1 MPAQHNKRLRTS
13 GNSGNAS
20 HGSAARWL
28 HTLVALGM
36 MALVMSPMWA
46 SSQIGRTVKQRPAA
60 TQQTSSTVKRPTN
73 PQPPQA
79 ARKGAKG
86 KNVKRITPQIPNAN
100 RNQTNKVFLE
110 NADLLRADEA
120 ISRDYQVL
128 KGNVRFRRG
137 DMYMFCDS
145 AYFYAETSSLDAFGH
160 VRMTQGDTL
169 WVYSDVLHY
178 YGEQGVAELR
188 SNVRLENRSTTL
200 LTDALDYEINS
211 NVGYYFDGGTI
222 VDNRNNTEL
231 KSQFGRYELD
241 TKQAEF
247 SRNVHLVNDQY
258 EMFTDML
265 EYNTQSHVAHITTK
279 TLIVSDSNTINT
291 TNGWYNTSADDATL
305 YERSLITA
313 KDGKTLLGDTV
324 YYNRKHNY
332 GEARGNV
339 VITDPSNKV
348 ILDGDRGYHD
358 DNVHYSYVTG
368 RARAREFSQ
377 KDTIYLHADTLC
389 TLINYVVNDSVN
401 DSVRVLRAFNQVRFF
416 RSDVQGICD
425 SLQLSEADT
434 IINMYRH
441 AVVWNLERQIF
452 GDEIN
457 IHLNDSAADWATL
470 PTGGF
475 MAEHLGEI
483 YYDQLSGK
491 KMKAWFE
498 NKELRQ
504 LDVDGNVQ
512 VIMFPEEK
520 DSTYNKMVNAE
531 SSHMRLNLKAKQEVD
546 RITLWPEVTGKVT
559 PLYLAKK
566 ADMYLPQFKWYDT
579 LRPQSPEDI
588 YDVSEEKRQLIQTIE
603 GGTRR
608 RSGSNA
614 TAPAATVIPQN
625 NNNDNQGTN
634 PKPDNNSHE

>member
-1 MPAQHNKRLRTS
+1 
-13 GNSGNAS
+13 
-20 HGSAARWL
+20 
-28 HTLVALGM
+28 
-36 MALVMSPMWA
+36 MALMMSPMVWA
-46 SSQIGRTVKQRPAA
+46 QQPQKSLKPRATVKTA
-60 TQQTSSTVKRPTN
+60 TGTKRPTN
-73 PQPPQA
+73 PQPAQA

-86 KNVKRITPQIPNAN
+86 PKVNRITPQIPKAN
-100 RNQTNKVFLE
+100 RNQSNKVFLE
-110 NADLLRADEA
+110 NADILKANEA
-120 ISRDYQVL
+120 ISTDYQVL
-128 KGNVRFRRG
+128 KGSVRFRRG

-145 AYFYAETSSLDAFGH
+145 AYFYPETSSLDAFGN

-200 LTDALDYEINS
+200 ITDALDYEINS

-231 KSQFGRYELD
+231 SSQYGRYELD

-247 SRNVHLVNDQY
+247 SRSVHLVNDRY
-258 EMFTDML
+258 EMFTELLD
-265 EYNTQSHVAHITTK
+265 YNTQSHIAHITSE

-305 YERSLITA
+305 YERALITA

-324 YYNRKHNY
+324 YYNRKLNY

-339 VITDPSNKV
+339 IITDPSNKV
-348 ILDGDRGYHD
+348 ILEGDFGYHD
-358 DNVHYSYVTG
+358 DNAHYSYVTR
-368 RARAREFSQ
+368 RALAREFSQ
-377 KDTIYLHADTLC
+377 KDTLYLHADTLC
-389 TLINYVVNDSVN
+389 TLINHVINDSVN
-401 DSVRVLRAFNQVRFF
+401 DSVRVLRAFNQVRFY
-416 RSDVQGICD
+416 RNDVQGICD

-441 AVVWNLERQIF
+441 AVVWNLDRQIF

-457 IHLNDSAADWATL
+457 VHLNDSSADWATL

-475 MAEHLGEI
+475 MAEHLGET

-491 KMKAWFE
+491 KMRATFE

-512 VIMFPEEK
+512 VIMFPQEE

-531 SSHMRLNLKAKQEVD
+531 SSHLRLNLKAKQEVD
-546 RITLWPEVTGKVT
+546 RIVMWPEVSGKVT
-559 PLYLAKK
+559 PLFLAKR
-566 ADMYLPQFKWYDT
+566 ADMYLPQFKWYDA
-579 LRPQSPEDI
+579 LRPKSPEDI
-588 YDVSEEKRQLIQTIE
+588 FDLDEEQQQLWKSVE

-608 RSGSNA
+608 RSGSG
-614 TAPAATVIPQN
+614 AATQGVIVEN
-625 NNNDNQGTN
+625 NEKTTLQT
-634 PKPDNNSHE
+634 PLMP

>member
-1 MPAQHNKRLRTS
+1 MFASHNKRHSTVNSRLR
-13 GNSGNAS
+13 
-20 HGSAARWL
+20 HVI
-28 HTLVALGM
+28 VACCL
-36 MALVMSPMWA
+36 MALMMSPVVLA
-46 SSQIGRTVKQRPAA
+46 QNPVKSVKTRSVQTVNKHKP
-60 TQQTSSTVKRPTN
+60 SN

-86 KNVKRITPQIPNAN
+86 PKVTRITPQIPKAN

-110 NADLLRADEA
+110 NADLLKADEN

-178 YGEQGVAELR
+178 YGDQGVAELR

-200 LTDALDYEINS
+200 LTAALDYEINS

-231 KSQFGRYELD
+231 SSAYGRYELD

-247 SRNVHLVNDQY
+247 SRDVHLVNDRY
-258 EMFTDML
+258 EMFTDL
-265 EYNTQSHVAHITTK
+265 LDYNTQSHIAHITSE

-305 YERSLITA
+305 YERALITA

-324 YYNRKHNY
+324 YYNRSRNY

-339 VITDPSNKV
+339 VITDPGNKV
-348 ILDGDRGYHD
+348 ILDGNYGYHD
-358 DNVHYSYVTG
+358 DNAHYSFVTG

-389 TLINYVVNDSVN
+389 TLINHIVTDSVN
-401 DSVRVLRAFNQVRFF
+401 DSVRVLRAFNQVRFY
-416 RSDVQGICD
+416 RNDVQGICD

-434 IINMYRH
+434 IINMYNH

-457 IHLNDSAADWATL
+457 VHLNDSAADWATL

-475 MAEHLGEI
+475 MAEHLGET

-498 NKELRQ
+498 DKELRR

-512 VIMFPEEK
+512 VIMFPQEK

-531 SSHMRLNLKAKQEVD
+531 SSFMRLNLKAKQEVD
-546 RITLWPEVTGKVT
+546 RIIMWPEVSGRVT

-566 ADMYLPQFKWYDT
+566 SDMYLPQFQWYDA
-579 LRPQSPEDI
+579 LRPKTPDDI
-588 YDVSEEKRQLIQTIE
+588 YDVSEELKQVMKSIQ

-614 TAPAATVIPQN
+614 NAVVPENTSVSTELS
-625 NNNDNQGTN
+625 T
-634 PKPDNNSHE
+634 PKTDEMP

>member
-1 MPAQHNKRLRTS
+1 MSASHDKRPWSVNSRLR
-13 GNSGNAS
+13 
-20 HGSAARWL
+20 HVIAACC
-28 HTLVALGM
+28 V
-36 MALVMSPMWA
+36 MALMMSPVVLA
-46 SSQIGRTVKQRPAA
+46 QT
-60 TQQTSSTVKRPTN
+60 TSSRSIKPRVTQPVKKKSAPTN
-73 PQPPQA
+73 PQPAQA

-86 KNVKRITPQIPNAN
+86 PKVSRITPQIPKAN

-110 NADLLRADEA
+110 NADVLSANEA
-120 ISRDYQVL
+120 ISTDYQVL

-178 YGEQGVAELR
+178 YGNQGVAELR
-188 SNVRLENRSTTL
+188 HNVRLENRSTTL

-231 KSQFGRYELD
+231 SSQYGRYELD
-241 TKQAEF
+241 IKQAEF
-247 SRNVHLVNDQY
+247 SRDVHLVNDRY
-258 EMFTDML
+258 EMFTELLD
-265 EYNTQSHVAHITTK
+265 YNTQSHIAHITSE

-305 YERSLITA
+305 YERALIKA
-313 KDGKTLLGDTV
+313 KDGKTLQGDTV
-324 YYNRKHNY
+324 YYNRSHNY

-348 ILDGDRGYHD
+348 ILDGDYGYHD
-358 DNVHYSYVTG
+358 DNAHYSYVTR

-389 TLINYVVNDSVN
+389 TLINHVVNDSVN
-401 DSVRVLRAFNQVRFF
+401 DSVRVLRAFNQVRFY

-441 AVVWNLERQIF
+441 AVVWNQERQIF

-498 NKELRQ
+498 EKELRR

-512 VIMFPEEK
+512 VIMFPQEK

-531 SSHMRLNLKAKQEVD
+531 SSYMRLNLKPKQEVD
-546 RITLWPEVTGKVT
+546 RITMWPEVTGKVT
-559 PLYLAKK
+559 PLYLARK
-566 ADMYLPQFKWYDT
+566 ADMYLPQFHWYDM
-579 LRPQSPEDI
+579 LRPQTPDDI
-588 YDVSEEKRQLIQTIE
+588 FDLTEEQRNLWKSVE

-614 TAPAATVIPQN
+614 GVVSQPTQDKETTLQPVEMP
-625 NNNDNQGTN
+625 
-634 PKPDNNSHE
+634 

>member
-1 MPAQHNKRLRTS
+1 MPGSHNKWKLTD
-13 GNSGNAS
+13 NACWR
-20 HGSAARWL
+20 HVIVVCCL
-28 HTLVALGM
+28 
-36 MALVMSPMWA
+36 MAMLMSPMVWA
-46 SSQIGRTVKQRPAA
+46 QNPKVSRTRPTAVTQRSSVKH
-60 TQQTSSTVKRPTN
+60 PTN
-73 PQPPQA
+73 PQPAQA
-79 ARKGAKG
+79 AKKGAKG
-86 KNVKRITPQIPNAN
+86 PTVSRITPQIPKAN

-110 NADLLRADEA
+110 NADILKANEA

-145 AYFYAETSSLDAFGH
+145 AYFYPETSSLDAFGH
-160 VRMTQGDTL
+160 VRMTQADTL

-200 LTDALDYEINS
+200 ITDALDYEINS

-231 KSQFGRYELD
+231 SSRYGRYELD

-247 SRNVHLVNDQY
+247 SRDVHLVNDRY
-258 EMFTDML
+258 EMFTDL
-265 EYNTQSHVAHITTK
+265 LDYNTLSHIAKISSQ

-313 KDGKTLLGDTV
+313 KDGKTLEGDTV
-324 YYNRKHNY
+324 YYSRKHNY

-339 VITDPSNKV
+339 IITDPSNKV
-348 ILDGDRGYHD
+348 ILDGGYGYHD
-358 DNVHYSYVTG
+358 DNTHYSYVTK

-389 TLINYVVNDSVN
+389 TLINHIINDSVN
-401 DSVRVLRAFNQVRFF
+401 DSVRVLRAFNQVRFY

-457 IHLNDSAADWATL
+457 IHLNDSTADWATL

-531 SSHMRLNLKAKQEVD
+531 SSYMRLNLKAKQEVD
-546 RITLWPEVTGKVT
+546 RVVMWPEVSGKVT
-559 PLYLAKK
+559 PLYLARKT
-566 ADMYLPQFKWYDT
+566 DLYLPQFKWYEA
-579 LRPQSPEDI
+579 LRPQTPDDI
-588 YDVSEEKRQLIQTIE
+588 YDVSDELKQLMQSIE

-608 RSGSNA
+608 RSGSGAN
-614 TAPAATVIPQN
+614 AATSSNTQTSTLQAP
-625 NNNDNQGTN
+625 
-634 PKPDNNSHE
+634 

>member
-1 MPAQHNKRLRTS
+1 MPVSQEQRYQHKRHDGSANRGADRLR
-13 GNSGNAS
+13 
-20 HGSAARWL
+20 HMLAACL
-28 HTLVALGM
+28 M
-36 MALVMSPMWA
+36 MAVLMSPVMWA
-46 SSQIGRTVKQRPAA
+46 QQPVKTVKPVRPQVAA
-60 TQQTSSTVKRPTN
+60 QTSKTTKRPTN

-79 ARKGAKG
+79 AQKGAKG
-86 KNVKRITPQIPNAN
+86 PKVKRITPQIPKAD

-110 NADLLRADEA
+110 NADLLKANEA

-137 DMYMFCDS
+137 EMYMFCDS
-145 AYFYAETSSLDAFGH
+145 AYFYAETSSLDAFGN

-178 YGEQGVAELR
+178 YGDQGVAELR

-200 LTDALDYEINS
+200 VTDALDYEINS

-231 KSQFGRYELD
+231 KSQYGRYELD

-247 SRNVHLVNDQY
+247 SRNVHLVNDRY
-258 EMFTDML
+258 EMFTDLL
-265 EYNTQSHVAHITTK
+265 EYNTQSHIAHITSE
-279 TLIVSDSNTINT
+279 TLIISDSNTINT

-305 YERSLITA
+305 YERALIKA
-313 KDGKTLLGDTV
+313 KDGKTLQGDTV
-324 YYNRKHNY
+324 YYNRNRNY
-332 GEARGNV
+332 GEARGDV
-339 VITDPSNKV
+339 IITDPSNKV
-348 ILDGDRGYHD
+348 ILDGDYGYHD
-358 DNVHYSYVTG
+358 DNAHYSYVTG

-389 TLINYVVNDSVN
+389 TLINYVVRDSLGG

-416 RSDVQGICD
+416 RNDVQGICD

-434 IINMYRH
+434 IINMYNH

-457 IHLNDSAADWATL
+457 VHLNDSAADWATL

-498 NKELRQ
+498 DKELRR

-512 VIMFPEEK
+512 VIMFPQEK
-520 DSTYNKMVNAE
+520 DSTYNKMINAE
-531 SSHMRLNLKAKQEVD
+531 SSYMRLNLKPKQEVD
-546 RITLWPEVTGKVT
+546 RITMWPEVSGKVT

-566 ADMYLPQFKWYDT
+566 ADLYLPQFQWYDA
-579 LRPQSPEDI
+579 LRPKTPDDI
-588 YDVSEEKRQLIQTIE
+588 YDVSDELKQVMRSIQ

-608 RSGSNA
+608 RMGSN
-614 TAPAATVIPQN
+614 TVASEPVDTDGPSTSTPQEIE
-625 NNNDNQGTN
+625 
-634 PKPDNNSHE
+634 SYE

>member
-1 MPAQHNKRLRTS
+1 MRHDKWWHMAI
-13 GNSGNAS
+13 G
-20 HGSAARWL
+20 ARYRHVIL
-28 HTLVALGM
+28 ACLAMV
-36 MALVMSPMWA
+36 LVMSPVVLA
-46 SSQIGRTVKQRPAA
+46 QNPVKTVRPRMAKPIKKSNA
-60 TQQTSSTVKRPTN
+60 PTN
-73 PQPPQA
+73 PQPVQA
-79 ARKGAKG
+79 ARKGSKG
-86 KNVKRITPQIPNAN
+86 PKVSRITPQIPKAN

-110 NADLLRADEA
+110 NADILSANEA
-120 ISRDYQVL
+120 ISTDYQVL

-178 YGEQGVAELR
+178 YGDQGVAELR
-188 SNVRLENRSTTL
+188 HNVRLENRSTTL

-222 VDNRNNTEL
+222 VDNRNHTEL
-231 KSQFGRYELD
+231 SSQYGRYELD

-247 SRNVHLVNDQY
+247 SRDVHLINDKY

-265 EYNTQSHVAHITTK
+265 EYNTQSHIAHITSE

-305 YERSLITA
+305 YQRSLITA

-348 ILDGDRGYHD
+348 ILDGDYGYHD
-358 DNVHYSYVTG
+358 DNAHYSYVTR

-389 TLINYVVNDSVN
+389 TLINHVVNDSVN
-401 DSVRVLRAFNQVRFF
+401 DSVRVLRAFNQVRFY
-416 RSDVQGICD
+416 RSDIQGICD

-457 IHLNDSAADWATL
+457 IHLNDSTADWATL

-491 KMKAWFE
+491 KMKAYFE

-512 VIMFPEEK
+512 VIMFPQEK

-531 SSHMRLNLKAKQEVD
+531 SSYMRLNLKPKQEVD
-546 RITLWPEVTGKVT
+546 RITMWPEVSGKVT
-559 PLYLAKK
+559 PLYLARK
-566 ADMYLPQFKWYDT
+566 ADMYLPQFQWYDA
-579 LRPQSPEDI
+579 LRPKTPDDI
-588 YDVSEEKRQLIQTIE
+588 YDVSDELKQMMRSIE

-608 RSGSNA
+608 RSGSGVA
-614 TAPAATVIPQN
+614 TPVVGNTEAAATETNLQI
-625 NNNDNQGTN
+625 ND
-634 PKPDNNSHE
+634 SHE

>member
-1 MPAQHNKRLRTS
+1 MLAHNDKRHQPTSTS
-13 GNSGNAS
+13 GNTNDSV
-20 HGSAARWL
+20 ARWRYA
-28 HTLVALGM
+28 LVACCV
-36 MALVMSPMWA
+36 MALMMSPMMWA
-46 SSQIGRTVKQRPAA
+46 QQPLRSARARTVQR
-60 TQQTSSTVKRPTN
+60 TSTVKRPTN
-73 PQPPQA
+73 PQPAKA
-79 ARKGAKG
+79 AKKGAKG
-86 KNVKRITPQIPNAN
+86 ATVSRITPQIPKAN

-110 NADLLRADEA
+110 NADILRANEL

-145 AYFYAETSSLDAFGH
+145 AYFYPETSSLDAFGN
-160 VRMTQGDTL
+160 VRMTQSDTL

-178 YGEQGVAELR
+178 YGDQGVAELR

-231 KSQFGRYELD
+231 TSQYGRYELD

-247 SRNVHLVNDQY
+247 SRDVHLINDRY
-258 EMFTDML
+258 EMFTDL
-265 EYNTQSHVAHITTK
+265 LDYNTQNHIAHITSE

-305 YERSLITA
+305 YQRALITA
-313 KDGKTLLGDTV
+313 KDGKTLIGDTV
-324 YYNRKHNY
+324 YYNRKRNY
-332 GEARGNV
+332 GEARGDV
-339 VITDPSNKV
+339 IITDPSNKV
-348 ILDGDRGYHD
+348 ILDGNYGYHD
-358 DNVHYSYVTG
+358 DNAHYSYVTG

-389 TLINYVVNDSVN
+389 TLINHIVNDSVN
-401 DSVRVLRAFNQVRFF
+401 DSVRVLRAFNQVRFY

-457 IHLNDSAADWATL
+457 VHLNDSAADWATL

-498 NKELRQ
+498 EKELRR

-512 VIMFPEEK
+512 VIMFPQEK

-531 SSHMRLNLKAKQEVD
+531 SSYMRLNLKPKQEVD
-546 RITLWPEVTGKVT
+546 RITMWPEVSGKVT
-559 PLYLAKK
+559 PLFLAKK
-566 ADMYLPQFKWYDT
+566 SDLYLPQFKWYDS
-579 LRPQSPEDI
+579 LRPRTPEDI
-588 YDVSEEKRQLIQTIE
+588 YDVSDELKQLMQTIE

-608 RSGSNA
+608 RSGSGS
-614 TAPAATVIPQN
+614 TAAATTPVDVEPPTSEQPLQAPQL
-625 NNNDNQGTN
+625 
-634 PKPDNNSHE
+634 P

>member
-1 MPAQHNKRLRTS
+1 MFASHNKRHSTVNSRLR
-13 GNSGNAS
+13 
-20 HGSAARWL
+20 HVI
-28 HTLVALGM
+28 VACCL
-36 MALVMSPMWA
+36 MALMMSPVVLA
-46 SSQIGRTVKQRPAA
+46 QNPVKSVKTRSVQTVNKHKP
-60 TQQTSSTVKRPTN
+60 SN

-86 KNVKRITPQIPNAN
+86 PKVTRITPQIPKAN

-110 NADLLRADEA
+110 NADLLKADEN

-178 YGEQGVAELR
+178 YGDQGVAELR

-231 KSQFGRYELD
+231 SSAYGRYELD

-247 SRNVHLVNDQY
+247 SRDVHLVNDRY
-258 EMFTDML
+258 EMFTDL
-265 EYNTQSHVAHITTK
+265 LDYNTQSHIAHITSE

-305 YERSLITA
+305 YERALITA

-324 YYNRKHNY
+324 YYNRSRNY

-339 VITDPSNKV
+339 VITDPGNKV
-348 ILDGDRGYHD
+348 ILDGNYGYHD
-358 DNVHYSYVTG
+358 DNAHYSFVTG

-389 TLINYVVNDSVN
+389 TLINHIVTDSVN
-401 DSVRVLRAFNQVRFF
+401 DSVRVLRAFNQVRFY
-416 RSDVQGICD
+416 RNDVQGICE

-434 IINMYRH
+434 IINMYNH

-457 IHLNDSAADWATL
+457 VHLNDSAADWATL

-498 NKELRQ
+498 DKELRR

-512 VIMFPEEK
+512 VIMFPQEK

-531 SSHMRLNLKAKQEVD
+531 SSFMRLNLKAKQEVD
-546 RITLWPEVTGKVT
+546 RIIMWPEVSGRVT

-566 ADMYLPQFKWYDT
+566 SDMYLPQFQWYDA
-579 LRPQSPEDI
+579 LRPKTPDDI
-588 YDVSEEKRQLIQTIE
+588 FDVSEELKQVMKSIQ

-614 TAPAATVIPQN
+614 NAVVPENTSVSTELS
-625 NNNDNQGTN
+625 T
-634 PKPDNNSHE
+634 PKTDEMP

>member
-1 MPAQHNKRLRTS
+1 MAVYS
-13 GNSGNAS
+13 GKQYRSGAS
-20 HGSAARWL
+20 RWRQVI
-28 HTLVALGM
+28 VACCV
-36 MALVMSPMWA
+36 MALMMSPMLWA
-46 SSQIGRTVKQRPAA
+46 QQPQRSTRVRAA
-60 TQQTSSTVKRPTN
+60 APRSSTVKRPTN
-73 PQPPQA
+73 PQHAQA
-79 ARKGAKG
+79 ARKGSKG
-86 KNVKRITPQIPNAN
+86 RSVSRITPQIPKAN

-110 NADLLRADEA
+110 NADILKANEY

-145 AYFYAETSSLDAFGH
+145 AYFYAETSSLDAFGN

-178 YGEQGVAELR
+178 YGDQGVAELR

-231 KSQFGRYELD
+231 KSQYGRYELD

-247 SRNVHLVNDQY
+247 SRDVHLINDRY

-265 EYNTQSHVAHITTK
+265 DYNTQTHIAHITSE

-305 YERSLITA
+305 YERAVITA

-324 YYNRKHNY
+324 YYNRKRNY

-348 ILDGDRGYHD
+348 ILDGDYGYHD
-358 DNVHYSYVTG
+358 DNAHYSYVTR

-389 TLINYVVNDSVN
+389 TLINHVVNDSVN
-401 DSVRVLRAFNQVRFF
+401 DSVRVLRAFNQVRFY
-416 RSDVQGICD
+416 RNDVQGICD

-434 IINMYRH
+434 IINMYNH

-457 IHLNDSAADWATL
+457 VHLNDSAADWAML
-470 PTGGF
+470 PLGGF

-498 NKELRQ
+498 EKELRR

-512 VIMFPEEK
+512 VIMFPQEK
-520 DSTYNKMVNAE
+520 DSTYNKMVSAE
-531 SSHMRLNLKAKQEVD
+531 SSYMRLNLKPKQEVD
-546 RITLWPEVTGKVT
+546 RITMWPEVSGKVT

-566 ADMYLPQFKWYDT
+566 ADLYLPQFQWYDA
-579 LRPQSPEDI
+579 LRPKSPDDI
-588 YDVSEEKRQLIQTIE
+588 YDVSEELKQLMRTIQ

-608 RSGSNA
+608 RAGANA
-614 TAPAATVIPQN
+614 GLASSSPDQAASETTLQN
-625 NNNDNQGTN
+625 SD
-634 PKPDNNSHE
+634 PSHE

>member
-1 MPAQHNKRLRTS
+1 MGFVDKQRVSSSRWRHVIV
-13 GNSGNAS
+13 AS
-20 HGSAARWL
+20 CL
-28 HTLVALGM
+28 
-36 MALVMSPMWA
+36 MALIMSPVVWA
-46 SSQIGRTVKQRPAA
+46 QTPVKNVKPRIVQP
-60 TQQTSSTVKRPTN
+60 VKRPLPTN
-73 PQPPQA
+73 PQPVQA

-86 KNVKRITPQIPNAN
+86 PTVSRITPQIPKAN
-100 RNQTNKVFLE
+100 RNQSNKVFLE
-110 NADLLRADEA
+110 NADLLKANEN

-145 AYFYAETSSLDAFGH
+145 AYFYPETSSLDAFGN

-178 YGEQGVAELR
+178 YGDQGVAELR
-188 SNVRLENRSTTL
+188 NNVRLENRSTTL

-231 KSQFGRYELD
+231 SSQYGRYELD

-247 SRNVHLVNDQY
+247 SRDVHLINDRY
-258 EMFTDML
+258 EMFTDL
-265 EYNTQSHVAHITTK
+265 LDYNTQSHIAHITSE

-305 YERSLITA
+305 YARSLITA

-324 YYNRKHNY
+324 YYNRKRNF

-339 VITDPSNKV
+339 IITDPSNKV
-348 ILDGDRGYHD
+348 ILDGDYGYHD
-358 DNVHYSYVTG
+358 DNAHYSYVTR

-389 TLINYVVNDSVN
+389 TLINHVVNDSVN

-416 RSDVQGICD
+416 RNDVQGICD

-441 AVVWNLERQIF
+441 AVVWNLDRQIF

-457 IHLNDSAADWATL
+457 VHLNDSAADWATL

-498 NKELRQ
+498 NKELRR

-512 VIMFPEEK
+512 VIMFPQEK

-531 SSHMRLNLKAKQEVD
+531 SSYMRLNLKPKQEVD
-546 RITLWPEVTGKVT
+546 SITMWPEVSGKVT

-566 ADMYLPQFKWYDT
+566 SDMYLPQFKWYDE
-579 LRPQSPEDI
+579 LRPKTPDDI
-588 YDVSEEKRQLIQTIE
+588 YDVSEELKQLMQSIE

-614 TAPAATVIPQN
+614 SAPEPMVQPA
-625 NNNDNQGTN
+625 
-634 PKPDNNSHE
+634 PDVKNLQKIELP

>member
-1 MPAQHNKRLRTS
+1 MLDSRDKRHSTVS
-13 GNSGNAS
+13 S
-20 HGSAARWL
+20 RWW
-28 HTLVALGM
+28 HALVACLV
-36 MALVMSPMWA
+36 MALLMSPMVWA
-46 SSQIGRTVKQRPAA
+46 QQRPSRFVKPNK
-60 TQQTSSTVKRPTN
+60 TTTTGKVKRPTN
-73 PQPPQA
+73 PQPVQA

-86 KNVKRITPQIPNAN
+86 PKVSRITPQIPKAN

-110 NADLLRADEA
+110 NADILKANEA
-120 ISRDYQVL
+120 ISTDYQVL

-145 AYFYAETSSLDAFGH
+145 AYFYPETSSLDAFGN

-178 YGEQGVAELR
+178 YGDQGVAELR

-200 LTDALDYEINS
+200 VTDALDYEINS

-231 KSQFGRYELD
+231 SSQYGRYELD

-247 SRNVHLVNDQY
+247 SRDVHLINDRY
-258 EMFTDML
+258 EMFTDL
-265 EYNTQSHVAHITTK
+265 LDYNTQSHIARITSETY
-279 TLIVSDSNTINT
+279 IVSDSNTINT

-305 YERSLITA
+305 YQRALITA

-324 YYNRKHNY
+324 YYNRKRNY

-339 VITDPSNKV
+339 VITDPGNKV
-348 ILDGDRGYHD
+348 ILDGDYGYHD
-358 DNVHYSYVTG
+358 DNAHYSYVTG
-368 RARAREFSQ
+368 KARAREFSQ

-389 TLINYVVNDSVN
+389 TLINYVVRDSLGG
-401 DSVRVLRAFNQVRFF
+401 DSVRVLRALNQVRFY
-416 RSDVQGICD
+416 RTDVQGICD
-425 SLQLSEADT
+425 SLQLSEQDT

-475 MAEHLGEI
+475 MAEHLGET

-491 KMKAWFE
+491 KMKAWFQD
-498 NKELRQ
+498 KELRQ

-531 SSHMRLNLKAKQEVD
+531 SSYLRLNLKAKQEVD
-546 RITLWPEVTGKVT
+546 RIVMWPEVSGKVT

-566 ADMYLPQFKWYDT
+566 ADMYLPQFKWYDA
-579 LRPQSPEDI
+579 LRPHSPEDI
-588 YDVSEEKRQLIQTIE
+588 YDVSDELKQLVNTIE

-608 RSGSNA
+608 RMGSGAAVETVES
-614 TAPAATVIPQN
+614 APATTLQPN
-625 NNNDNQGTN
+625 
-634 PKPDNNSHE
+634 E

>member
-1 MPAQHNKRLRTS
+1 MFASHNKRHSTVNSRLR
-13 GNSGNAS
+13 
-20 HGSAARWL
+20 HVI
-28 HTLVALGM
+28 VACCL
-36 MALVMSPMWA
+36 MALMMSPVVLA
-46 SSQIGRTVKQRPAA
+46 QNPVKSVKTRSVQTVNKHKP
-60 TQQTSSTVKRPTN
+60 SN

-86 KNVKRITPQIPNAN
+86 PKVTRITPQIPKAN

-110 NADLLRADEA
+110 NADLLKADEN

-178 YGEQGVAELR
+178 YGDQGVAELR

-231 KSQFGRYELD
+231 SSAYGRYELD

-247 SRNVHLVNDQY
+247 SRDVHLVNDRY
-258 EMFTDML
+258 EMFTDL
-265 EYNTQSHVAHITTK
+265 LDYNTQSHIAHITSE

-305 YERSLITA
+305 YERALITA

-324 YYNRKHNY
+324 YYNRSRNY

-339 VITDPSNKV
+339 VITDPGNKV
-348 ILDGDRGYHD
+348 ILDGNYGYHD
-358 DNVHYSYVTG
+358 DNAHYSFVTG

-389 TLINYVVNDSVN
+389 TLINHVVTDSVN
-401 DSVRVLRAFNQVRFF
+401 DSVRVLRAFNQVRFY
-416 RSDVQGICD
+416 RNDVQGICD

-434 IINMYRH
+434 IINMYNH

-457 IHLNDSAADWATL
+457 VHLNDSAADWATL

-498 NKELRQ
+498 DKELRR

-512 VIMFPEEK
+512 VIMFPQEK

-531 SSHMRLNLKAKQEVD
+531 SSFMRLNLKAKQEVD
-546 RITLWPEVTGKVT
+546 RIIMWPEVSGRVT

-566 ADMYLPQFKWYDT
+566 SDMYLPQFQWYDA
-579 LRPQSPEDI
+579 LRPKTPDDI
-588 YDVSEEKRQLIQTIE
+588 YDVSEELKQVMKSIQ

-614 TAPAATVIPQN
+614 NAVVPENTSVSTELS
-625 NNNDNQGTN
+625 T
-634 PKPDNNSHE
+634 PKTDEMP

>member
-1 MPAQHNKRLRTS
+1 MAVYS
-13 GNSGNAS
+13 GKQYRSGAS
-20 HGSAARWL
+20 RWRQVI
-28 HTLVALGM
+28 VACCV
-36 MALVMSPMWA
+36 MALMMSPMLWA
-46 SSQIGRTVKQRPAA
+46 QQPQRSTRVRAA
-60 TQQTSSTVKRPTN
+60 APRSSTIKRPTN
-73 PQPPQA
+73 PQPAQA
-79 ARKGAKG
+79 ARKGSKG
-86 KNVKRITPQIPNAN
+86 RSVSRITPQIPKAN

-110 NADLLRADEA
+110 NADILKANEY

-145 AYFYAETSSLDAFGH
+145 AYFYAETSSLDAFGN

-178 YGEQGVAELR
+178 YGDQGVAELR

-231 KSQFGRYELD
+231 KSQYGRYELD

-247 SRNVHLVNDQY
+247 SRDVHLINDRY

-265 EYNTQSHVAHITTK
+265 DYNTQTHIAHITSE

-305 YERSLITA
+305 YERAVITA

-324 YYNRKHNY
+324 YYNRKRNY

-348 ILDGDRGYHD
+348 ILDGDYGYHD
-358 DNVHYSYVTG
+358 DNAHYSYVTR

-389 TLINYVVNDSVN
+389 TLINHVVNDSVN
-401 DSVRVLRAFNQVRFF
+401 DSVRVLRAFNQVRLY
-416 RSDVQGICD
+416 RNDVQGICD
-425 SLQLSEADT
+425 SLQLGEADT
-434 IINMYRH
+434 IINMYNH

-457 IHLNDSAADWATL
+457 VHLNDSAADWAML
-470 PTGGF
+470 PLGGF

-498 NKELRQ
+498 EKELRR

-512 VIMFPEEK
+512 VIMFPQEK
-520 DSTYNKMVNAE
+520 DSTYNKMVSAE
-531 SSHMRLNLKAKQEVD
+531 SSYMRLNLKPKQEVD
-546 RITLWPEVTGKVT
+546 RITMWPEVSGKVT

-566 ADMYLPQFKWYDT
+566 ADLYLPQFQWYDA
-579 LRPQSPEDI
+579 LRPKSPDDI
-588 YDVSEEKRQLIQTIE
+588 YDVSEELKQLMRTIQ

-608 RSGSNA
+608 RAGANA
-614 TAPAATVIPQN
+614 GLASSSPDQAASETTLQN
-625 NNNDNQGTN
+625 SD
-634 PKPDNNSHE
+634 PSHE

>member
-1 MPAQHNKRLRTS
+1 MAVYS
-13 GNSGNAS
+13 GKQYRSGAS
-20 HGSAARWL
+20 RWRQVI
-28 HTLVALGM
+28 VACCV
-36 MALVMSPMWA
+36 MALMMSPMLWA
-46 SSQIGRTVKQRPAA
+46 QQPQRSTRVRAA
-60 TQQTSSTVKRPTN
+60 APRSSTVKRPTN
-73 PQPPQA
+73 PQHAQA
-79 ARKGAKG
+79 ARKGSKG
-86 KNVKRITPQIPNAN
+86 PSVSRITPQIPKAN

-110 NADLLRADEA
+110 NADILKANEY

-145 AYFYAETSSLDAFGH
+145 AYFYAETSSLDAFGN

-178 YGEQGVAELR
+178 YGDQGVAELR

-231 KSQFGRYELD
+231 KSQYGRYELD

-247 SRNVHLVNDQY
+247 SRDVHLINDRY

-265 EYNTQSHVAHITTK
+265 DYNTQTHIAHITSE

-305 YERSLITA
+305 YERAVITA

-324 YYNRKHNY
+324 YYNRKRNY

-348 ILDGDRGYHD
+348 ILDGDYGYHD
-358 DNVHYSYVTG
+358 DNAHYSYVTR

-389 TLINYVVNDSVN
+389 TLINHVVNDSVN
-401 DSVRVLRAFNQVRFF
+401 DSVRVLRAFNQVRFY
-416 RSDVQGICD
+416 RNDVQGICD

-434 IINMYRH
+434 IINMYNH

-457 IHLNDSAADWATL
+457 VHLNDSAADWAML
-470 PTGGF
+470 PLGGF

-498 NKELRQ
+498 EKELRR

-512 VIMFPEEK
+512 VIMFPQEK
-520 DSTYNKMVNAE
+520 DSTYNKMVSAE
-531 SSHMRLNLKAKQEVD
+531 SSYMRLNLKPKQEVD
-546 RITLWPEVTGKVT
+546 RITMWPEVSGKVT

-566 ADMYLPQFKWYDT
+566 ADLYLPQFQWYDA
-579 LRPQSPEDI
+579 LRPKSPDDI
-588 YDVSEEKRQLIQTIE
+588 YDVSEELKQLMRTIQ

-608 RSGSNA
+608 RAGANA
-614 TAPAATVIPQN
+614 GLASSSPDQAASETTLQN
-625 NNNDNQGTN
+625 SD
-634 PKPDNNSHE
+634 PSHE

>member
-1 MPAQHNKRLRTS
+1 MGLVDRQRVS
-13 GNSGNAS
+13 GSRWRHVIVAS
-20 HGSAARWL
+20 CLMGL
-28 HTLVALGM
+28 L
-36 MALVMSPMWA
+36 MSPVVWA
-46 SSQIGRTVKQRPAA
+46 QKPVRSARTLT
-60 TQQTSSTVKRPTN
+60 TQPVKRAAPTN
-73 PQPPQA
+73 PQPVQA

-86 KNVKRITPQIPNAN
+86 PTVSRITPQIPKAN
-100 RNQTNKVFLE
+100 RNQSNKVFLE
-110 NADLLRADEA
+110 NADILKANEN

-145 AYFYAETSSLDAFGH
+145 AYFYPETSSLDAFGH

-178 YGEQGVAELR
+178 YGDQGVAELR
-188 SNVRLENRSTTL
+188 NNVRLENRSTTL

-231 KSQFGRYELD
+231 RSQYGRYELD

-247 SRNVHLVNDQY
+247 SRDVHLINDRY
-258 EMFTDML
+258 EMFTDL
-265 EYNTQSHVAHITTK
+265 LDYNTQSHIAHITSETY
-279 TLIVSDSNTINT
+279 IVSDSNTINT

-313 KDGKTLLGDTV
+313 KDGKTLEGDTV
-324 YYNRKHNY
+324 YYNRKRNY

-348 ILDGDRGYHD
+348 ILDGGNGYHD
-358 DNVHYSYVTG
+358 DNAHYSYVTK

-389 TLINYVVNDSVN
+389 TLINHVLNDSVN

-416 RSDVQGICD
+416 RSDIQGICD

-531 SSHMRLNLKAKQEVD
+531 SSYMRLNLKAKQEVD
-546 RITLWPEVTGKVT
+546 RIIMWPEVSGKVT
-559 PLYLAKK
+559 PLYLARK
-566 ADMYLPQFKWYDT
+566 ADLYLPQFKWYDA
-579 LRPQSPEDI
+579 LRPQSPDDI
-588 YDVSEEKRQLIQTIE
+588 YDVSDDLKQLMRSIE

-608 RSGSNA
+608 RAGSNA
-614 TAPAATVIPQN
+614 SADAPATETQASDASTGSATE
-625 NNNDNQGTN
+625 T
-634 PKPDNNSHE
+634 

>member
-1 MPAQHNKRLRTS
+1 MFASHNKRHSTVNSRLR
-13 GNSGNAS
+13 
-20 HGSAARWL
+20 HVI
-28 HTLVALGM
+28 VACCL
-36 MALVMSPMWA
+36 MALMMSPVVWA
-46 SSQIGRTVKQRPAA
+46 QNPVKSVKTRSVQTVNKHKP
-60 TQQTSSTVKRPTN
+60 SN

-86 KNVKRITPQIPNAN
+86 PKVTRITPQIPKAN

-110 NADLLRADEA
+110 NADLLKADEN

-178 YGEQGVAELR
+178 YGDQGVAELR

-231 KSQFGRYELD
+231 SSAYGRYELD

-247 SRNVHLVNDQY
+247 SRDVHLVNDRY
-258 EMFTDML
+258 EMFTDL
-265 EYNTQSHVAHITTK
+265 LDYNTQSHIAHITSE

-305 YERSLITA
+305 YERALITA

-324 YYNRKHNY
+324 YYNRSRNY

-339 VITDPSNKV
+339 VITDPGNKV
-348 ILDGDRGYHD
+348 ILDGNYGYHD
-358 DNVHYSYVTG
+358 DNAHYSFVTG

-389 TLINYVVNDSVN
+389 TLINHVVTDSVN
-401 DSVRVLRAFNQVRFF
+401 DSVRVLRAFNQVRFY
-416 RSDVQGICD
+416 RNDVQGICD

-434 IINMYRH
+434 IINMYNH

-457 IHLNDSAADWATL
+457 VHLNDSAADWATL

-498 NKELRQ
+498 DKELRR
-504 LDVDGNVQ
+504 LNVDGNVQ
-512 VIMFPEEK
+512 VIMFPQEK

-531 SSHMRLNLKAKQEVD
+531 SSFMRLNLKAKQEVD
-546 RITLWPEVTGKVT
+546 RITMWPEVSGRVT

-566 ADMYLPQFKWYDT
+566 SDMYLPQFQWYDA
-579 LRPQSPEDI
+579 LRPKTPDDI
-588 YDVSEEKRQLIQTIE
+588 YDVSEELKQVMKSIQ

-614 TAPAATVIPQN
+614 NAVVPENTSVSTELS
-625 NNNDNQGTN
+625 T
-634 PKPDNNSHE
+634 PKTDEMP

>member
-1 MPAQHNKRLRTS
+1 MQHDKWWQMAIGARTR
-13 GNSGNAS
+13 
-20 HGSAARWL
+20 HVF
-28 HTLVALGM
+28 VACCV
-36 MALVMSPMWA
+36 MALLISPVVWAQNPVRAVKPRFDKPVMKKSKA
-46 SSQIGRTVKQRPAA
+46 
-60 TQQTSSTVKRPTN
+60 PTN
-73 PQPPQA
+73 PQPVQA

-86 KNVKRITPQIPNAN
+86 PKVSRITPQIPKAN

-110 NADLLRADEA
+110 NADVLSANEA
-120 ISRDYQVL
+120 ISTDYQVL

-160 VRMTQGDTL
+160 VRMTQADTL

-178 YGEQGVAELR
+178 YGDQGVAELR
-188 SNVRLENRSTTL
+188 HNVRLENRSTTL

-222 VDNRNNTEL
+222 VDNRNHTEL
-231 KSQFGRYELD
+231 SSQYGRYELD

-247 SRNVHLVNDQY
+247 SRNVHLINDRY
-258 EMFTDML
+258 EMFTDL
-265 EYNTQSHVAHITTK
+265 LDYNTQTHIAHITSE

-305 YERSLITA
+305 YQRSLITA

-324 YYNRKHNY
+324 YYNRKLNY

-339 VITDPSNKV
+339 IITDPSNKV
-348 ILDGDRGYHD
+348 ILDGDYGYHD
-358 DNVHYSYVTG
+358 DNAHYSYVTR

-389 TLINYVVNDSVN
+389 TLINHIVNDSVN
-401 DSVRVLRAFNQVRFF
+401 DSVRVLRAFNQVRFY
-416 RSDVQGICD
+416 RSDIQGICD

-457 IHLNDSAADWATL
+457 VHLNDSTADWATL

-512 VIMFPEEK
+512 VIMFPQEK

-531 SSHMRLNLKAKQEVD
+531 SSYMRLNLKPKQEVD
-546 RITLWPEVTGKVT
+546 RITMWPEVSGKVT
-559 PLYLAKK
+559 PLFLAKK
-566 ADMYLPQFKWYDT
+566 ADMYLPQFQWYDA
-579 LRPQSPEDI
+579 LRPKTPDDI
-588 YDVSEEKRQLIQTIE
+588 YDVSDELKQVMRSIQ

-608 RSGSNA
+608 RSGSGA
-614 TAPAATVIPQN
+614 SAPAA
-625 NNNDNQGTN
+625 DNAVSSVETN
-634 PKPDNNSHE
+634 LQISDSHE

>member
-1 MPAQHNKRLRTS
+1 MLDRHNKRRI
-13 GNSGNAS
+13 GIRCK
-20 HGSAARWL
+20 HVIAACCMM
-28 HTLVALGM
+28 TLM
-36 MALVMSPMWA
+36 MSPMVLA
-46 SSQIGRTVKQRPAA
+46 QNPTRAVKKPT
-60 TQQTSSTVKRPTN
+60 TQLQQVKKHTPSN
-73 PQPPQA
+73 PQPAQA
-79 ARKGAKG
+79 ARKGSKG
-86 KNVKRITPQIPNAN
+86 PKVNRITPQIPKAN

-110 NADLLRADEA
+110 NADILSANEA
-120 ISRDYQVL
+120 VSTDYQVL

-137 DMYMFCDS
+137 NMYMFCDS
-145 AYFYAETSSLDAFGH
+145 AYFYAETSSLDAFGN
-160 VRMTQGDTL
+160 VRMTEGDTL

-178 YGEQGVAELR
+178 YGDQGVAELR

-231 KSQFGRYELD
+231 SSRFGRYELD

-247 SRNVHLVNDQY
+247 SRDVHLVNDRY
-258 EMFTDML
+258 EMFTDL
-265 EYNTQSHVAHITTK
+265 LDYNTQSHIAKISSE
-279 TLIVSDSNTINT
+279 TLIISDSNTINT

-305 YERSLITA
+305 YERALLTA
-313 KDGKTLLGDTV
+313 KDGKTLEGDTV
-324 YYNRKHNY
+324 YYNRSRNY

-348 ILDGDRGYHD
+348 ILDGDYGYHD
-358 DNVHYSYVTG
+358 DNAHYSYVT
-368 RARAREFSQ
+368 RHARAREFSQ

-389 TLINYVVNDSVN
+389 TLINHIVNDSVN
-401 DSVRVLRAFNQVRFF
+401 DSVRVLRAFNQVRFY

-434 IINMYRH
+434 IINMYNH

-457 IHLNDSAADWATL
+457 VHLNDSAADWATL

-498 NKELRQ
+498 EKELRR

-531 SSHMRLNLKAKQEVD
+531 SSYMRLNLKPKQEVD
-546 RITLWPEVTGKVT
+546 RVTMWPEVSGKVT

-566 ADMYLPQFKWYDT
+566 SDLYLSQFQWYDA
-579 LRPQSPEDI
+579 LRPKSPEDI
-588 YDVSEEKRQLIQTIE
+588 YDVSDELKQLVQSIQ

-614 TAPAATVIPQN
+614 SQTVTVATDSGQNDAATTEDNPVSTTPQTT
-625 NNNDNQGTN
+625 D
-634 PKPDNNSHE
+634 KP

>member
-1 MPAQHNKRLRTS
+1 MIESYNKRFIAVKDRLRYM
-13 GNSGNAS
+13 
-20 HGSAARWL
+20 
-28 HTLVALGM
+28 LVACSV
-36 MALVMSPMWA
+36 MAFLMSPVVMA
-46 SSQIGRTVKQRPAA
+46 QNPARSKLPLTKNQVKKTV
-60 TQQTSSTVKRPTN
+60 TTN
-73 PQPPQA
+73 PQAPKA

-86 KNVKRITPQIPNAN
+86 PNVSRITPQIPQAN
-100 RNQTNKVFLE
+100 RHQSNKVFLE
-110 NADLLRADEA
+110 NADLLSANEA
-120 ISRDYQVL
+120 RSTDYQVL
-128 KGNVRFRRG
+128 KGNVRFRRN

-145 AYFYAETSSLDAFGH
+145 AYFYAETSSLDAFGN

-169 WVYSDVLHY
+169 WVYSDILHY
-178 YGEQGVAELR
+178 YGDQGVAELR
-188 SNVRLENRSTTL
+188 NNVRLENRSTTL

-231 KSQFGRYELD
+231 SSRYGRYELD

-247 SRNVHLVNDQY
+247 SRDVHLVNDRY
-258 EMFTDML
+258 EMFTDL
-265 EYNTQSHVAHITTK
+265 LDYNTQTHIAHITSE

-305 YERSLITA
+305 YERALITA
-313 KDGKTLLGDTV
+313 KDGKTLQGDTV

-348 ILDGDRGYHD
+348 ILDGGYGYHD
-358 DNVHYSYVTG
+358 DNAHYSYVTR

-389 TLINYVVNDSVN
+389 TLINHVVNDSVN
-401 DSVRVLRAFNQVRFF
+401 DSVRVLRAFNQVRFY
-416 RSDVQGICD
+416 RDDVQGICD

-441 AVVWNLERQIF
+441 AVVWNLERQIS

-470 PTGGF
+470 PTGGL

-498 NKELRQ
+498 EKELRR

-512 VIMFPEEK
+512 VIMFPQED

-531 SSHMRLNLKAKQEVD
+531 SSYLRLNLKAKQEVD
-546 RITLWPEVTGKVT
+546 RVTMWPEVSGSVT
-559 PLYLAKK
+559 PLFLARN
-566 ADMYLPQFKWYDT
+566 ADLYLPQFHWYDM
-579 LRPQSPEDI
+579 LRPASPDDI
-588 YDVSEEKRQLIQTIE
+588 YELTEEQLRIWQSVE

-614 TAPAATVIPQN
+614 SAAATTTTDTVATQAADVLTPESTGQ
-625 NNNDNQGTN
+625 
-634 PKPDNNSHE
+634 P

>member
-1 MPAQHNKRLRTS
+1 MLDSRDKRHSTVS
-13 GNSGNAS
+13 S
-20 HGSAARWL
+20 RWW
-28 HTLVALGM
+28 HALVACLV
-36 MALVMSPMWA
+36 MALLMSPMVWA
-46 SSQIGRTVKQRPAA
+46 QQRPSRFVKPNKTA
-60 TQQTSSTVKRPTN
+60 TTGKVKRPTN
-73 PQPPQA
+73 PQPVQA

-86 KNVKRITPQIPNAN
+86 PKVSRITPQIPKAN

-110 NADLLRADEA
+110 NADILKANEA
-120 ISRDYQVL
+120 ISTDYQVL

-145 AYFYAETSSLDAFGH
+145 AYFYPETSSLDAFGN

-178 YGEQGVAELR
+178 YGDQGVAELR

-200 LTDALDYEINS
+200 VTDALDYEINS

-231 KSQFGRYELD
+231 SSQYGRYELD

-247 SRNVHLVNDQY
+247 SRDVHLINDRY
-258 EMFTDML
+258 EMFTDL
-265 EYNTQSHVAHITTK
+265 LDYNTQSHIARITSETY
-279 TLIVSDSNTINT
+279 IVSDSNTINT

-305 YERSLITA
+305 YQRALITA

-324 YYNRKHNY
+324 YYNRKRNY

-339 VITDPSNKV
+339 VITDPGNKV
-348 ILDGDRGYHD
+348 ILDGDYGYHD
-358 DNVHYSYVTG
+358 DNAHYSYVTG
-368 RARAREFSQ
+368 KARAREFSQ

-389 TLINYVVNDSVN
+389 TLINYVVRDSLGG
-401 DSVRVLRAFNQVRFF
+401 DSVRVLRAFNQVRFY
-416 RSDVQGICD
+416 RTDVQGICD
-425 SLQLSEADT
+425 SLQLSEQDT

-475 MAEHLGEI
+475 MAEHLGET

-491 KMKAWFE
+491 KMKAWFQD
-498 NKELRQ
+498 KELRQ

-531 SSHMRLNLKAKQEVD
+531 SSYLRLNLKAKQEVD
-546 RITLWPEVTGKVT
+546 RIVMWPEVSGKVT

-566 ADMYLPQFKWYDT
+566 ADMYLPQFKWYDA
-579 LRPQSPEDI
+579 LRPHSPEDI
-588 YDVSEEKRQLIQTIE
+588 YDVSDELKQLVNTIE

-608 RSGSNA
+608 RMGSGAAVETVESTPA
-614 TAPAATVIPQN
+614 TTLQPN
-625 NNNDNQGTN
+625 
-634 PKPDNNSHE
+634 E

>member
-1 MPAQHNKRLRTS
+1 MAVYS
-13 GNSGNAS
+13 GKQYRNGAS
-20 HGSAARWL
+20 RWRQVI
-28 HTLVALGM
+28 VACCV
-36 MALVMSPMWA
+36 MALMMSPMLWA
-46 SSQIGRTVKQRPAA
+46 QQPQRSTRVRAA
-60 TQQTSSTVKRPTN
+60 APRSSTIKRPTN
-73 PQPPQA
+73 PQHAQA
-79 ARKGAKG
+79 ARKGSKG
-86 KNVKRITPQIPNAN
+86 PSVSRITPQIPKAN

-110 NADLLRADEA
+110 NADILKANEY

-145 AYFYAETSSLDAFGH
+145 AYFYAETSSLDAFGN

-178 YGEQGVAELR
+178 YGDQGVAELR

-231 KSQFGRYELD
+231 KSQYGRYELD

-247 SRNVHLVNDQY
+247 SRDVHLINDRY

-265 EYNTQSHVAHITTK
+265 DYNTQTHIAHITSE

-305 YERSLITA
+305 YERAVITA

-324 YYNRKHNY
+324 YYNRKRNY

-348 ILDGDRGYHD
+348 ILDGDYGYHD
-358 DNVHYSYVTG
+358 DNAHYSYVTR

-389 TLINYVVNDSVN
+389 TLINHVVNDSVN
-401 DSVRVLRAFNQVRFF
+401 DSVRVLRAFNQVRFY
-416 RSDVQGICD
+416 RNDVQGICD

-434 IINMYRH
+434 IINMYNH

-457 IHLNDSAADWATL
+457 VHLNDSAADWAML
-470 PTGGF
+470 PLGGF

-498 NKELRQ
+498 EKELRR

-512 VIMFPEEK
+512 VIMFPQEK
-520 DSTYNKMVNAE
+520 DSTYNKMVSAE
-531 SSHMRLNLKAKQEVD
+531 SSYMRLNLKPKQEVD
-546 RITLWPEVTGKVT
+546 RITMWPEVSGKVT

-566 ADMYLPQFKWYDT
+566 ADLYLPQFQWYDA
-579 LRPQSPEDI
+579 LRPKSPDDI
-588 YDVSEEKRQLIQTIE
+588 YDVSEELKQLMRTIQ

-608 RSGSNA
+608 RAGANA
-614 TAPAATVIPQN
+614 GLASSSPDQAASETTLQN
-625 NNNDNQGTN
+625 SD
-634 PKPDNNSHE
+634 PSHE

>member
-1 MPAQHNKRLRTS
+1 MAVYS
-13 GNSGNAS
+13 GKQYRNGAS
-20 HGSAARWL
+20 RWRQVI
-28 HTLVALGM
+28 VACCV
-36 MALVMSPMWA
+36 MALMMSPMLWA
-46 SSQIGRTVKQRPAA
+46 QQPQRSTRVRAA
-60 TQQTSSTVKRPTN
+60 APRSSTIKRPTT
-73 PQPPQA
+73 PQPAQA
-79 ARKGAKG
+79 ARKGSKG
-86 KNVKRITPQIPNAN
+86 PSVSRITPQIPKAN

-110 NADLLRADEA
+110 NADILKANEY

-145 AYFYAETSSLDAFGH
+145 AYFYAETSSLDAFGN

-178 YGEQGVAELR
+178 YGDQGVAELR

-231 KSQFGRYELD
+231 KSQYGRYELD

-247 SRNVHLVNDQY
+247 SRDVHLINDRY

-265 EYNTQSHVAHITTK
+265 DYNTQTHIAHITSE

-305 YERSLITA
+305 YERAVITA

-324 YYNRKHNY
+324 YYNRKRNY

-348 ILDGDRGYHD
+348 ILDGDYGYHD
-358 DNVHYSYVTG
+358 DNAHYSYVTR

-389 TLINYVVNDSVN
+389 TLINHVVNDSVN
-401 DSVRVLRAFNQVRFF
+401 DSVRVLRAFNQVRFY
-416 RSDVQGICD
+416 RNDVQGICD

-434 IINMYRH
+434 IINMYNH

-457 IHLNDSAADWATL
+457 VHLNDSAADWAML
-470 PTGGF
+470 PLGGF

-498 NKELRQ
+498 EKELRR

-512 VIMFPEEK
+512 VIMFPQEK
-520 DSTYNKMVNAE
+520 DSTYNKMVSAE
-531 SSHMRLNLKAKQEVD
+531 SSYMRLNLKPKQEVD
-546 RITLWPEVTGKVT
+546 RITMWPEVSGKVT

-566 ADMYLPQFKWYDT
+566 ADLYLPQFQWYDA
-579 LRPQSPEDI
+579 LRPKSPDDI
-588 YDVSEEKRQLIQTIE
+588 YDVSEELKQLMRTIQ

-608 RSGSNA
+608 RAGANA
-614 TAPAATVIPQN
+614 GLASSSPDQAASETTLQN
-625 NNNDNQGTN
+625 SD
-634 PKPDNNSHE
+634 PSHE

>member
-1 MPAQHNKRLRTS
+1 MAVYS
-13 GNSGNAS
+13 GKQYRSGAS
-20 HGSAARWL
+20 RWRQVI
-28 HTLVALGM
+28 VACCV
-36 MALVMSPMWA
+36 MALMMSPMLWA
-46 SSQIGRTVKQRPAA
+46 QQPQRSTRVRAA
-60 TQQTSSTVKRPTN
+60 APRSSTIKRPTN
-73 PQPPQA
+73 PQPAQA
-79 ARKGAKG
+79 ARKGSKG
-86 KNVKRITPQIPNAN
+86 RSVGRITPQIPKAN

-110 NADLLRADEA
+110 NADILKANEY

-145 AYFYAETSSLDAFGH
+145 AYFYAETSSLDAFGN

-178 YGEQGVAELR
+178 YGDQGVAELR

-231 KSQFGRYELD
+231 KSQYGRYELD

-247 SRNVHLVNDQY
+247 SRDVHLINDRY

-265 EYNTQSHVAHITTK
+265 DYNTQTHIAHITSE

-305 YERSLITA
+305 YERAVITA

-324 YYNRKHNY
+324 YYNRKRNY

-339 VITDPSNKV
+339 VITDPTNKV
-348 ILDGDRGYHD
+348 ILDGDYGYHD
-358 DNVHYSYVTG
+358 DNAHYSYVTR

-389 TLINYVVNDSVN
+389 TLINHVVNDSVN
-401 DSVRVLRAFNQVRFF
+401 DSVRVLRAFNQVRFY
-416 RSDVQGICD
+416 RNDVQGICD

-434 IINMYRH
+434 IINMYNH

-457 IHLNDSAADWATL
+457 VHLNDSAADWAML
-470 PTGGF
+470 PLGGF

-498 NKELRQ
+498 EKELRR

-512 VIMFPEEK
+512 VIMFPQEK
-520 DSTYNKMVNAE
+520 DSTYNKMVSAE
-531 SSHMRLNLKAKQEVD
+531 SSYMRLNLKPKQEVD
-546 RITLWPEVTGKVT
+546 RITMWPEVSGKVT

-566 ADMYLPQFKWYDT
+566 ADLYLPQFQWYDA
-579 LRPQSPEDI
+579 LRPKSPDDI
-588 YDVSEEKRQLIQTIE
+588 YDVSEELKQLMRTIQ

-608 RSGSNA
+608 RAGANA
-614 TAPAATVIPQN
+614 GLASSSPDQAASETTLQN
-625 NNNDNQGTN
+625 SD
-634 PKPDNNSHE
+634 PSHE

>member
-1 MPAQHNKRLRTS
+1 MPASSNMRQWTVNKRWR
-13 GNSGNAS
+13 
-20 HGSAARWL
+20 H
-28 HTLVALGM
+28 LVAVCCL
-36 MALVMSPMWA
+36 MALMMSPMVWA
-46 SSQIGRTVKQRPAA
+46 QNPSRPVKSRP
-60 TQQTSSTVKRPTN
+60 TQQVNKHKPTN
-73 PQPPQA
+73 PQSPQA
-79 ARKGAKG
+79 ARKGSKG
-86 KNVKRITPQIPNAN
+86 PTVKRITPQIPKAN

-110 NADLLRADEA
+110 NADILKANEA
-120 ISRDYQVL
+120 VSTDYQVL

-178 YGEQGVAELR
+178 YGDQGVAELR

-231 KSQFGRYELD
+231 SSQYGRYELD

-247 SRNVHLVNDQY
+247 SRDVHLVNDRY
-258 EMFTDML
+258 EMFTDL
-265 EYNTQSHVAHITTK
+265 LDYNTQSHIARITSE

-291 TNGWYNTSADDATL
+291 SNGWYNTSADDATL
-305 YERSLITA
+305 YERALITA
-313 KDGKTLLGDTV
+313 KDGKTLQGDTV
-324 YYNRKHNY
+324 YYNRNRNY
-332 GEARGNV
+332 GEASGNV
-339 VITDPSNKV
+339 IITDPSNKV
-348 ILDGDRGYHD
+348 ILDGDYGYHD
-358 DNVHYSYVTG
+358 DNAHYSYVTR

-389 TLINYVVNDSVN
+389 TLINHIVNDSVN
-401 DSVRVLRAFNQVRFF
+401 DSVRVLRAFNQVRFY

-498 NKELRQ
+498 EKELRR

-512 VIMFPEEK
+512 VIMFPQEE

-531 SSHMRLNLKAKQEVD
+531 SSYLRLNLKPKQEVD
-546 RITLWPEVTGKVT
+546 RITMWPEVSGKVS
-559 PLYLAKK
+559 PLYLTKK
-566 ADMYLPQFKWYDT
+566 ADMYLPQFKWYDA
-579 LRPQSPEDI
+579 LRPKTPDDI
-588 YDVSEEKRQLIQTIE
+588 YDVSDELKELMRSIE

-608 RSGSNA
+608 RSGSGANKPSVPTGNA
-614 TAPAATVIPQN
+614 SAITTETPVQP
-625 NNNDNQGTN
+625 
-634 PKPDNNSHE
+634 

>member
-1 MPAQHNKRLRTS
+1 MGLVDRQRVS
-13 GNSGNAS
+13 GSRWRHVVVAS
-20 HGSAARWL
+20 CL
-28 HTLVALGM
+28 
-36 MALVMSPMWA
+36 MALLMSPVVWA
-46 SSQIGRTVKQRPAA
+46 QNPVRAVKPRTVQPMKKRPA
-60 TQQTSSTVKRPTN
+60 PTN
-73 PQPPQA
+73 PQPAQA
-79 ARKGAKG
+79 ARKGSKG
-86 KNVKRITPQIPNAN
+86 PKVSRITPQIPKAN

-110 NADLLRADEA
+110 NADLLKANEN

-145 AYFYAETSSLDAFGH
+145 AYFYAETSSLDAFGN

-178 YGEQGVAELR
+178 YGDQGVAELR
-188 SNVRLENRSTTL
+188 NNVRLENRSTTL

-231 KSQFGRYELD
+231 SSQYGRYELD

-247 SRNVHLVNDQY
+247 SRNVHLINDRY
-258 EMFTDML
+258 EMFTELLD
-265 EYNTQSHVAHITTK
+265 YNTQTHFAHITSE

-305 YERSLITA
+305 YERALITA

-324 YYNRKHNY
+324 YYNRNRNY

-339 VITDPSNKV
+339 IITDPGNKV
-348 ILDGDRGYHD
+348 ILDGNYGYHD
-358 DNVHYSYVTG
+358 ENAHYSYVTG

-389 TLINYVVNDSVN
+389 TLINYVVNDSAAN
-401 DSVRVLRAFNQVRFF
+401 SAGDSVRVLRAFNQVRFY
-416 RSDVQGICD
+416 RNDVQGICD
-425 SLQLSEADT
+425 SLQLNEADT

-457 IHLNDSAADWATL
+457 VHLNDSAADWATL

-498 NKELRQ
+498 DKELRR

-512 VIMFPEEK
+512 VIMFPQEK

-531 SSHMRLNLKAKQEVD
+531 SSYMRLNLKPKQEVD
-546 RITLWPEVTGKVT
+546 RITMWPEVTGKVT
-559 PLYLAKK
+559 PLYLAKR
-566 ADMYLPQFKWYDT
+566 ADMYLPQFKWYDE
-579 LRPQSPEDI
+579 LRPKSPDDI
-588 YDVSEEKRQLIQTIE
+588 YDVSDELKQLMRSIE

-614 TAPAATVIPQN
+614 VAAEAASQPS
-625 NNNDNQGTN
+625 
-634 PKPDNNSHE
+634 PDVKNLQQIDVP

>member
-1 MPAQHNKRLRTS
+1 
-13 GNSGNAS
+13 
-20 HGSAARWL
+20 
-28 HTLVALGM
+28 
-36 MALVMSPMWA
+36 MALTMSPMVWA
-46 SSQIGRTVKQRPAA
+46 QHRPTAVKTLPARQGGRVP
-60 TQQTSSTVKRPTN
+60 RPTN
-73 PQPPQA
+73 PQAPQA

-86 KNVKRITPQIPNAN
+86 RKVTRITPQIPKAN

-110 NADLLRADEA
+110 NADLLKANEA

-145 AYFYAETSSLDAFGH
+145 AYFYAETSSLDAFGN

-178 YGEQGVAELR
+178 YGDQGVAELR

-231 KSQFGRYELD
+231 SSDYGRYELD

-247 SRNVHLVNDQY
+247 SRNVHLINDRY
-258 EMFTDML
+258 EMFTDL
-265 EYNTQSHVAHITTK
+265 LDYNTQSHIARISSE

-305 YERSLITA
+305 YQRALITA

-324 YYNRKHNY
+324 YYNRNRNY
-332 GEARGNV
+332 GEARGDV
-339 VITDPSNKV
+339 IITDPANKV
-348 ILDGDRGYHD
+348 ILDGDYGYHD
-358 DNVHYSYVTG
+358 DNAHYSYVTG
-368 RARAREFSQ
+368 HARAREFSQ
-377 KDTIYLHADTLC
+377 QDTIYLHADTLC
-389 TLINYVVNDSVN
+389 TLINTVVTDSLT
-401 DSVRVLRAFNQVRFF
+401 DSVRVLRAFNQVRFY
-416 RSDVQGICD
+416 RSDIQGICD
-425 SLQLSEADT
+425 SLQLSEADS

-441 AVVWNLERQIF
+441 AVVWNLERQIY

-457 IHLNDSAADWATL
+457 VHLNDSTADWATL
-470 PTGGF
+470 PTGGL

-498 NKELRQ
+498 QKELRQ

-520 DSTYNKMVNAE
+520 DSTYNKMVSAE
-531 SSHMRLNLKAKQEVD
+531 SSYLRLNLKAKQQVD
-546 RITLWPEVTGKVT
+546 RITMWPEVSGKVT
-559 PLYLAKK
+559 PLFLAKR
-566 ADMYLPQFKWYDT
+566 ADMYLPQFRWYDA
-579 LRPQSPEDI
+579 LRPKSPQDI
-588 YDVSEEKRQLIQTIE
+588 YDLNEEQLQLWKSVE
-603 GGTRR
+603 GATRR
-608 RSGSNA
+608 RTGSGASA
-614 TAPAATVIPQN
+614 AAATSVPTEN
-625 NNNDNQGTN
+625 AAADNSTSTT
-634 PKPDNNSHE
+634 PTSTATIHE

>member
-1 MPAQHNKRLRTS
+1 MAVYS
-13 GNSGNAS
+13 GKQYRNGAS
-20 HGSAARWL
+20 RWRQVI
-28 HTLVALGM
+28 VACCV
-36 MALVMSPMWA
+36 MALMMSPMLWA
-46 SSQIGRTVKQRPAA
+46 QQPQRSTRVRAA
-60 TQQTSSTVKRPTN
+60 APRSSTVKRPTN
-73 PQPPQA
+73 PQPAQA
-79 ARKGAKG
+79 ARKGSKG
-86 KNVKRITPQIPNAN
+86 RSVSRITPQIPKAN

-110 NADLLRADEA
+110 NADILKANEY

-145 AYFYAETSSLDAFGH
+145 AYFYAETSSLDAFGN

-178 YGEQGVAELR
+178 YGDQGVAELR

-231 KSQFGRYELD
+231 KSQYGRYELD

-247 SRNVHLVNDQY
+247 SRDVHLINDRY

-265 EYNTQSHVAHITTK
+265 DYNTQTHIAHITSE

-305 YERSLITA
+305 YERAVITA

-324 YYNRKHNY
+324 YYNRKRNY

-339 VITDPSNKV
+339 VITDPTNKV
-348 ILDGDRGYHD
+348 ILDGDYGYHD
-358 DNVHYSYVTG
+358 DNAHYSYVTR

-389 TLINYVVNDSVN
+389 TLINHVVNDSVN
-401 DSVRVLRAFNQVRFF
+401 DSVRVLRAFNQVRFY
-416 RSDVQGICD
+416 RNDVQGICD

-434 IINMYRH
+434 IINMYNH

-457 IHLNDSAADWATL
+457 VHLNDSAADWAML
-470 PTGGF
+470 PLGGF

-498 NKELRQ
+498 EKELRR

-512 VIMFPEEK
+512 VIMFPQEK
-520 DSTYNKMVNAE
+520 DSTYNKMVSAE
-531 SSHMRLNLKAKQEVD
+531 SSYMRLNLKPKQEVD
-546 RITLWPEVTGKVT
+546 RITMWPEVSGKVT

-566 ADMYLPQFKWYDT
+566 ADLYLPQFQWYDA
-579 LRPQSPEDI
+579 LRPKSPDDI
-588 YDVSEEKRQLIQTIE
+588 YDVSEELKQLMRTIQ

-608 RSGSNA
+608 RAGANA
-614 TAPAATVIPQN
+614 GLASSSPDQAASETTLQN
-625 NNNDNQGTN
+625 SD
-634 PKPDNNSHE
+634 PSHE

>member
-1 MPAQHNKRLRTS
+1 MAVYS
-13 GNSGNAS
+13 GKQYRSGAS
-20 HGSAARWL
+20 RWRQVI
-28 HTLVALGM
+28 VACCV
-36 MALVMSPMWA
+36 MALMMSPMLWA
-46 SSQIGRTVKQRPAA
+46 QQPQRSTRVRAA
-60 TQQTSSTVKRPTN
+60 APRSSTIKRPTN
-73 PQPPQA
+73 PQHAQA
-79 ARKGAKG
+79 ARKGSKG
-86 KNVKRITPQIPNAN
+86 PSVSRITPQIPKAN

-110 NADLLRADEA
+110 NADILKANEY

-145 AYFYAETSSLDAFGH
+145 AYFYAETSSLDAFGN

-178 YGEQGVAELR
+178 YGDQGVAELR

-231 KSQFGRYELD
+231 KSQYGRYELD

-247 SRNVHLVNDQY
+247 SRDVHLINDRY

-265 EYNTQSHVAHITTK
+265 DYNTQTHIAHITSE

-305 YERSLITA
+305 YERAVITA

-324 YYNRKHNY
+324 YYNRKRNY

-348 ILDGDRGYHD
+348 ILDGDYGYHD
-358 DNVHYSYVTG
+358 DNAHYSYVTR

-389 TLINYVVNDSVN
+389 TLINHVVNDSVN
-401 DSVRVLRAFNQVRFF
+401 DSVRVLRAFNQVRFY
-416 RSDVQGICD
+416 RNDVQGICD

-434 IINMYRH
+434 IINMYNH

-457 IHLNDSAADWATL
+457 VHLNDSAADWAML
-470 PTGGF
+470 PLGGF

-498 NKELRQ
+498 EKELRR

-512 VIMFPEEK
+512 VIMFPQEK
-520 DSTYNKMVNAE
+520 DSTYNKMVSAE
-531 SSHMRLNLKAKQEVD
+531 SSYMRLNLKPKQEVD
-546 RITLWPEVTGKVT
+546 RITMWPEVSGKVT

-566 ADMYLPQFKWYDT
+566 ADLYLPQFQWYDA
-579 LRPQSPEDI
+579 LRPKSPDDI
-588 YDVSEEKRQLIQTIE
+588 YDVSEELKQLMRTIQ

-608 RSGSNA
+608 RAGANA
-614 TAPAATVIPQN
+614 GLASSSPDQAASETTLQN
-625 NNNDNQGTN
+625 SD
-634 PKPDNNSHE
+634 PSHE

>member
-1 MPAQHNKRLRTS
+1 MPAFRHHQHCGS
-13 GNSGNAS
+13 GGVSRGV
-20 HGSAARWL
+20 ARCCR
-28 HTLVALGM
+28 ALLACCLM
-36 MALVMSPMWA
+36 LLMMSPVVWA
-46 SSQIGRTVKQRPAA
+46 QTPVRGTAKTKTV
-60 TQQTSSTVKRPTN
+60 QTSQTKTRPTN
-73 PQPPQA
+73 PQPAQA

-86 KNVKRITPQIPNAN
+86 PKVTRITPQIPKAN
-100 RNQTNKVFLE
+100 RNQTNRVFLE
-110 NADLLRADEA
+110 NADILRADETV
-120 ISRDYQVL
+120 SRDYQVL

-137 DMYMFCDS
+137 DMFMFCDS

-200 LTDALDYEINS
+200 LTDALDYEINT

-231 KSQFGRYELD
+231 TSQFGRYELD

-247 SRNVHLVNDQY
+247 SRDVHLLNDRY
-258 EMFTDML
+258 EMFTDLL
-265 EYNTQSHVAHITTK
+265 EYNTQSHIAHITSETF
-279 TLIVSDSNTINT
+279 IVSDSNTINT

-305 YERSLITA
+305 YQRAVITA

-324 YYNRKHNY
+324 YYNRKRNY
-332 GEARGNV
+332 GEARGQV

-348 ILDGDRGYHD
+348 ILDGDYGYHD
-358 DNVHYSYVTG
+358 ENAHYSYVTG

-389 TLINYVVNDSVN
+389 TLINHITNDSVN
-401 DSVRVLRAFNQVRFF
+401 DSVRVLRAFNQVRFY

-434 IINMYRH
+434 IINMYNH

-457 IHLNDSAADWATL
+457 VHLNDSSADWATL
-470 PTGGF
+470 PMGGF

-483 YYDQLSGK
+483 FYDQLSGK

-498 NKELRQ
+498 NKELRR
-504 LDVDGNVQ
+504 LEVDGNVQ

-520 DSTYNKMVNAE
+520 DSTYNKMVSAE
-531 SSHMRLNLKAKQEVD
+531 SSYLRLNLKPKQEVD
-546 RITLWPEVTGKVT
+546 RITMWPEVTGKVT

-566 ADMYLPQFKWYDT
+566 SDMYLPQFKWYDA
-579 LRPQSPEDI
+579 LRPKEPQDI
-588 YDVSEEKRQLIQTIE
+588 YDVSEELKQLMRSIE

-608 RSGSNA
+608 RSGQGSSS
-614 TAPAATVIPQN
+614 ATVAA
-625 NNNDNQGTN
+625 DSVSSFKTL
-634 PKPDNNSHE
+634 